1 MTNWQNTIATLNA
14 NEKELTDL
22 HALLEIMIAGTM
34 IEKYQT
40 TGFPDNA
47 KLKEANGDLLKVIE
61 KIKAI
66 TK

>member
-1 MTNWQNTIATLNA
+1 MTT
-14 NEKELTDL
+14 E
-22 HALLEIMIAGTM
+22 TM

-40 TGFPDNA
+40 TELPNNA